1 MEENSTRTR
10 EMWKRE
16 SKCAEKDGGKRRWT
30 KRKSTLE
37 ELVRAK
43 KSCTLINSSL
53 TEKRAITAPSRYHD
67 YAHVVV
73 KTVRR
78 ALKDRWFTGRVQ
90 WRRATM
96 EIFREQFKKFTAFFS
111 RDRPDK
117 SDTRREIEATIIGK
131 CISME
136 RTVSSFDESEIPRE
150 SFIVLFNKLLSKY
163 SVVCYFR
170 GSYFIIFL
178 LTSFL

>member
-1 MEENSTRTR
+1 MEENSARTR

-16 SKCAEKDGGKRRWT
+16 SKCAEKDGRKRRWT

-67 YAHVVV
+67 YAHAVV

-117 SDTRREIEATIIGK
+117 SDTSEKKLKQQLSENVFRWKGPYLASTKAKSHVNLLSFFLINFFLSILLFA
-131 CISME
+131 ISVVL
-136 RTVSSFDESEIPRE
+136 TLSSF
-150 SFIVLFNKLLSKY
+150 Y
-163 SVVCYFR
+163 
-170 GSYFIIFL
+170 
-178 LTSFL
+178 